1 MSAPAESTVR
11 ISTNELPVR
20 ARIAFWREFWDCK
33 VIHCDMAPQ
42 SDEPFRAEAELLTW
56 PGMRAMKLATPAHY
70 WRTTPMVADGD
81 DSIVFL
87 LNNTGR
93 IALSQRGTDAVIGPG
108 AALGVLHAE
117 ASKLWTAHVDYIEF
131 GVPRAALVPLVG
143 NVEDAAMKLIPANN
157 EALWLLSRYVKL
169 LRAQPTAM
177 SPVLRHAAVAHARD
191 LIALALGATR
201 GGAEIAL
208 GRGVRAAR
216 LRAIK
221 ADILEHLD

>member
-1 MSAPAESTVR
+1 
-11 ISTNELPVR
+11 
-20 ARIAFWREFWDCK
+20 
-33 VIHCDMAPQ
+33 
-42 SDEPFRAEAELLTW
+42 
-56 PGMRAMKLATPAHY
+56 
-70 WRTTPMVADGD
+70 
-81 DSIVFL
+81 
-87 LNNTGR
+87 
-93 IALSQRGTDAVIGPG
+93 
-108 AALGVLHAE
+108 
-117 ASKLWTAHVDYIEF
+117 
-131 GVPRAALVPLVG
+131 
-143 NVEDAAMKLIPANN
+143 MKLIPANN